1 MAFDESKYRR
11 GYALGVGG
19 VVLCGEKVLLARR
32 ALGNAGDWT
41 IPGGYVERNEN
52 IEVAVQREV
61 FEETGVSA
69 KLEGLIALRNRVEP
83 EVNGV
88 YFIFLL
94 RAENESVKVDGFEI
108 DQAGFFTLAEL
119 QALPTLQPL
128 SRLIV
133 TKVLQG
139 QAKVLQFHAHP
150 KFARDEYV
158 IYA

>member
-1 MAFDESKYRR
+1 MAFDESKYHT

-32 ALGNAGDWT
+32 ALGNAGDWA
-41 IPGGYVERNEN
+41 IPGGYVERNEP
-52 IEVAVQREV
+52 IDVAVQREV
-61 FEETGVSA
+61 FEETGVQA
-69 KLEGLIALRNRVEP
+69 EMEGLIAVRNRVEP
-83 EVNGV
+83 QANGA

-94 RAENESVKVDGFEI
+94 RAQNETVNVDGFEI

-119 QALPTLQPL
+119 QDLPTLQAL

-139 QAKVLQFHAHP
+139 KAKVLQFQAHP
-150 KFARDEYV
+150 KFARNEYV